1 HAGAGPPGARG
12 GGGAGR
18 PGRRGPAGADR
29 PVTPWD
35 AAEVARWLPHRPPRL
50 FVDRVDLLQADPPGL
65 VAGLAVGAG
74 PWEEGGVLPPSLVLE
89 AMAQA
94 ARLLANVVAGTPG
107 AIGYLG
113 AVTAELAPA
122 PAGWLELRVHL
133 RPMGEVTRAECEAW
147 THGARL

>member
-1 HAGAGPPGARG
+1 M
-12 GGGAGR
+12 
-18 PGRRGPAGADR
+18 
-29 PVTPWD
+29 TTWD

-50 FVDRVDLLQADPPGL
+50 FVDRVDVLEADPPRL

-74 PWEEGGVLPPSLVLE
+74 PWTVDGALPPTLVLE

-122 PAGWLELRVHL
+122 PPGWLELRVDL
-133 RPMGEVTRAECEAW
+133 RPIASATRAACEAW
-147 THGARL
+147 SGGARVARATITSAG